1 MVWRPIKATRR
12 AYEKE
17 SQMSE
22 KGIPGSEGTRFNDVE
37 IDRKEY
43 DFDGGISGVGL
54 TPKIENYRIT
64 GCVRRSTICG
74 SSQILGVVITLH

>member
-43 DFDGGISGVGL
+43 DFDGGISGVGITL
-54 TPKIENYRIT
+54 KIENYRIT
-64 GCVRRSTICG
+64 ACMRRAT
-74 SSQILGVVITLH
+74 